1 MTDQIYPDGVFDG
14 FLFLILIAMF
24 VAIYWLIFELPG
36 IIRRRLGRRE
46 KAKKCKKPEK
56 DKPERLMRSDYCKA
70 CQTVCS
76 LEIENQQLRHE
87 IEMIEAEK
95 EQYKEEWRAAEQR
108 CAILMDTNSKLR
120 IGKEKENVK

>member
-14 FLFLILIAMF
+14 FLFLISIAMF
-24 VAIYWLIFELPG
+24 VALYWLIFELPG

-70 CQTVCS
+70 CKTVCS

-87 IEMIEAEK
+87 IE
-95 EQYKEEWRAAEQR
+95 
-108 CAILMDTNSKLR
+108 LLR
-120 IGKEKENVK
+120 EDVSYWMQAYDELSTLS